1 MIRSTLAIA
10 SALALSFGAA
20 SFSEPAAAH
29 GKINCGG
36 GPREGWTDV
45 EKLKAKLLREG
56 WTIKKAK
63 KVRDC
68 YEVYG
73 KTPEGDN
80 VESFFHPV
88 SLKKILVL
96 KRGRELYRA
105 PGY

>member
-1 MIRSTLAIA
+1 MKKSVLAA
-10 SALALSFGAA
+10 VALAAAATPFLSA
-20 SFSEPAAAH
+20 PAMAH

-36 GPREGWTDV
+36 GPREGWTDI
-45 EKLKAKLLREG
+45 EKLKAKLVSEG
-56 WTIKKAK
+56 WSIKKAK

-96 KRGRELYRA
+96 KRGRELFRA
-105 PGY
+105 EGY